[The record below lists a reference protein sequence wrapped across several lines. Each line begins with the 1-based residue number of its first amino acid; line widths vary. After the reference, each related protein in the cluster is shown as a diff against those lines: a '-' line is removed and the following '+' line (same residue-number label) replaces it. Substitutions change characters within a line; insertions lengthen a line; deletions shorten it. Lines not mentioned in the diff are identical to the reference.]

1 MHVAMETQGSSTRGR
16 PRWQEHLCILSSTSA
31 MFAMQVTISLM
42 TSLYCM
48 IETGRGRQPEVY
60 IPILTGILGYWLPAP
75 KSPGYDEEKRTRYIE
90 LGKLHGQVAQMHSA
104 PAGDVE
110 MARTD
115 TQYTVTQTTAR
126 PHETPPTA

>member
-1 MHVAMETQGSSTRGR
+1 
-16 PRWQEHLCILSSTSA
+16 

-48 IETGRGRQPEVY
+48 IETGRGKQPEVY
-60 IPILTGILGYWLPAP
+60 IPILTGIIGYWLPAP

-90 LGKLHGQVAQMHSA
+90 IGKLHGQVAQMHST
-104 PAGDVE
+104 PSGDVE
-110 MARTD
+110 MARS
-115 TQYTVTQTTAR
+115 YAHTTTTHAMGR